1 MYKQLLIL
9 RSNPVGTVD
18 MRGNGMRRSWC
29 VVVCWAVVAVLTSA
43 CATKTFQQIQALE
56 RDGTPLRVVLMPL
69 DVQLSELTAAGLHEP
84 KADWTTSAR
93 VNILDALVE
102 DLRGHGAELTVYVA
116 GPGEPQVRRE
126 QIQLVKL
133 HEAVGQ
139 AILVHKFQ
147 PALELP
153 TKKNAFDWS
162 LGPKVGSLR
171 DEYDADYA
179 LFVFVRDSHSS
190 GGRVA
195 AAVLVGILSM
205 GRYILPGGQ
214 QSGFASLV
222 DLDTGNIVWFNRL
235 QRGAGDL
242 RTFDAAR
249 GSVSVLLTDF
259 PK

>member
-1 MYKQLLIL
+1 
-9 RSNPVGTVD
+9 
-18 MRGNGMRRSWC
+18 MRRLWC
-29 VVVCWAVVAVLTSA
+29 VVVSAVVGAVLTSA
-43 CATKTFQQIQALE
+43 CATKTFQQVNTLE
-56 RDGTPLRVVLMPL
+56 RDDSPLRVVLMPL
-69 DVQLSELTAAGLHEP
+69 DVQLSELTAGGLHEP

-93 VNILDALVE
+93 VNIRDALIE
-102 DLRGHGAELTVYVA
+102 ALRGHGAELAVYVE
-116 GPGEPQVRRE
+116 GPGDPQVRRD

-139 AILVHKFQ
+139 TILVHKFQ
-147 PALELP
+147 PALALP
-153 TKKNAFDWS
+153 TKENVFDWS
-162 LGPKVGSLR
+162 LGPKVASLR

-179 LFVFVRDSHSS
+179 LFVFVRDSYSS

-195 AAVLVGILSM
+195 ATVLLGIVTM

-214 QSGFASLV
+214 QTGFASLV

-242 RTFDAAR
+242 RTLDAAR
-249 GSVSVLLTDF
+249 DSVAVLLTDF

>member
-1 MYKQLLIL
+1 
-9 RSNPVGTVD
+9 
-18 MRGNGMRRSWC
+18 MRRVWGVVFS
-29 VVVCWAVVAVLTSA
+29 VVVFAALSSA
-43 CATKTFQQIQALE
+43 CETTTYQQIQTLE
-56 RDGTPLRVVLMPL
+56 RDASPLRVVLMPL
-69 DVQLSELTAAGLHEP
+69 DVQISELTAAGLHEP
-84 KADWTTSAR
+84 KADWTSSAR
-93 VNILDALVE
+93 VNIRDALIE
-102 DLRGHGAELTVYVA
+102 ELRGHGAEVAVYVE
-116 GPGEPQVRRE
+116 GPGDPQVRRD

-133 HEAVGQ
+133 HEAVGET
-139 AILVHKFQ
+139 IMVHKFQ

-153 TKKNAFDWS
+153 TKKDTFDWS

-195 AAVLVGILSM
+195 AAVLVGILSQ
-205 GRYILPGGQ
+205 GLYILPGGQ
-214 QSGFASLV
+214 QTGFASLV
-222 DLDTGNIVWFNRL
+222 DLDTGDIVWFNRL

-249 GSVSVLLTDF
+249 DSVSVLVTDF